1 MAEQML
7 TITQAAKRTGLP
19 TSVLGHAASLDP
31 PRLRCFQ
38 NGSRGRRY
46 FRPSDLDA
54 FVASLDNGAAASAK
68 NAPRRRRSPRQKV
81 NN

>member
-1 MAEQML
+1 MAEPML
-7 TITQAAKRTGLP
+7 TITQASARTGLP

-38 NGSRGRRY
+38 NGPRGRRY

-54 FVASLDNGAAASAK
+54 FVASLDNTPP
-68 NAPRRRRSPRQKV
+68 APRRRRAPRQKV
-81 NN
+81 TN